1 MSMWWMRSRPRA
13 SRATRL
19 HRSIR
24 GRGSAAR
31 VKGDKR
37 HGQCPNREHKLRV
50 CLIQFVYSSSW
61 CIELTLSKCCGTLL
75 FPPPRKSFS
84 DMECVTLLAS
94 SCFNHSDNS
103 ELNIKAMR
111 KEVFPDFKIIL
122 QFKAFH
128 NNYEPE
134 DTRLQI
140 SLWNNGYIFWLIS

>member
-1 MSMWWMRSRPRA
+1 MAPGVWEGEA
-13 SRATRL
+13 S
-19 HRSIR
+19 
-24 GRGSAAR
+24 
-31 VKGDKR
+31 
-37 HGQCPNREHKLRV
+37 
-50 CLIQFVYSSSW
+50 
-61 CIELTLSKCCGTLL
+61 LL
-75 FPPPRKSFS
+75 
-84 DMECVTLLAS
+84 V
-94 SCFNHSDNS
+94 NNS